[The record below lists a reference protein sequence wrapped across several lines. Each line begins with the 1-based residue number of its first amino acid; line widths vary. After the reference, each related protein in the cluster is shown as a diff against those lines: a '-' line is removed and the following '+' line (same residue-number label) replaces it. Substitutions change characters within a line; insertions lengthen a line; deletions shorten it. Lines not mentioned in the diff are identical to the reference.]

1 MNYREAYVVDIL
13 RDMIS
18 FNTVNEPG
26 NEDLLAKYLGS
37 ELENLGFEIRIVPC
51 GDYRSSL
58 VAFKGNPNGIKLL
71 FNGHLDVV
79 ATSNNWSSDPFTLTQ
94 DGDRLYGR
102 GTADMKGGI
111 ASMIAA
117 VKQLTDERFDY
128 TQGQLILTFVAD
140 EELYNKGTH
149 SVLELPEVKNADYA
163 IIGEPTDLKICIGHR
178 GTARSVI
185 RVNGRS
191 CHSSKP
197 ELGLNAISIMSHVI
211 QAIDRHNE
219 ELKTITHHVLPSP
232 TIAVVMIE
240 GGEKDNI
247 IPGHCEIKFDRRT
260 LPSDTKQSVQDEI
273 STLLDS
279 IGRHVKEFSYEIV
292 PYIYLEAGEVSPESL
307 VVSKSM
313 KAYEMVFGREA
324 VLRDFSATC
333 EQSLFMNQGIDT
345 LIFGPGHLN
354 QAHVDDEYTTISQL
368 NAAAEF
374 YYAVIKE
381 FLA

>member
-1 MNYREAYVVDIL
+1 MV
-13 RDMIS
+13 S

-26 NEDLLAKYLGS
+26 NEDPLAKYLGS
-37 ELENLGFEIRIVPC
+37 ELENLGFSIRLVPC

-58 VAFKGNPNGIKLL
+58 VAFKGDPNGIKLL

-79 ATSNNWSSDPFTLTQ
+79 SVSNNWSSDPFILTQ
-94 DGDRLYGR
+94 EGDRLYGR

-117 VKQLTDERFDY
+117 VGRLAEERFDY
-128 TQGQLILTFVAD
+128 AKGQLILTFVAD
-140 EELYNKGTH
+140 EELYNKGTR

-163 IIGEPTDLKICIGHR
+163 IIGEPTDLNICIGHR

-185 RVNGRS
+185 RVNGRP

-197 ELGLNAISIMSHVI
+197 ELGINAISLMSNVI
-211 QAIDRHNE
+211 QAIDRHHE
-219 ELKTITHHVLPSP
+219 ELKKITHSVLPSP
-232 TIAVVMIE
+232 SMAVVMIE

-260 LPSDTKQSVQDEI
+260 LPSDTKQSVQEEI
-273 STLLDS
+273 SALLDS
-279 IGRHVKEFSYEIV
+279 IGGSMKEFSYDIL
-292 PYIYLEAGEVSPESL
+292 PYIYLEAGEVSPDSL
-307 VVSKSM
+307 VVTKSK
-313 KAYEMVFGREA
+313 KAYEKVFGREA
-324 VLRDFSATC
+324 VLSDFSATC
-333 EQSLFMNQGIDT
+333 EQSLFMNQGIET
-345 LIFGPGHLN
+345 MIFGPGHLD
-354 QAHVDDEYTTISQL
+354 QAHVDDEFTTIPQL
-368 NAAAEF
+368 NAAADF